1 MATTIRFLKDHGLMK
16 TGEVADVG
24 DSFAAKLVWQRIAE
38 RVVAVPTPA
47 TANEAAARILETASV
62 ITNDERAAFVRAV
75 VAAQPKGRAHKVAIK
90 DSK

>member
-38 RVVAVPTPA
+38 RVAAVPTPA
-47 TANEAAARILETASV
+47 TANEAAAIAPET
-62 ITNDERAAFVRAV
+62 EKAAFFTRLVRT
-75 VAAQPKGRAHKVAIK
+75 QKPRK
-90 DSK
+90 